1 MPPLYGDPASMDLAS
16 STLDHSI
23 HHEAAL
29 PLFFASVAIVA
40 ITVLMVAGAPG
51 EDPPRQRTNGGSE
64 STADGL
70 DTAIKHLDAFTT
82 GTRKYGKP
90 WKQLDPAILADDVL
104 WLEFGH
110 YIVNRT
116 DLKVSAARGRSNS
129 VVSEHR
135 ELIVSGYCE

>member
-1 MPPLYGDPASMDLAS
+1 MDLAS

-29 PLFFASVAIVA
+29 PLFFATVAIVA
-40 ITVLMVAGAPG
+40 ITVSE
-51 EDPPRQRTNGGSE
+51 EDPPRQRTNGGSK

-104 WLEFGH
+104 WFEFGH
-110 YIVNRT
+110 FIVDCA
-116 DLKVSAARGRSNS
+116 DLKVSAARGKSNY

-135 ELIVSGYCE
+135 ELIVTGVGTVIAVSECCE